1 MMRAASSSKFRRI
14 VVSLF
19 ALRATDPD
27 QRSRELILRVL
38 YMCTLSISV
47 SAFFAVSVNYLVL
60 NMYYLAPR
68 VIIVGCV
75 TLFIASLYAMILK
88 QRFAIP
94 SYALLAFYFVG
105 ATATVWTWGVETPI
119 ATLLFAL
126 VVIFAGILL
135 SARYSLY
142 ATGIIIAFLAIYIRL
157 TEARVA
163 HPDTSWAA
171 TPTRMYDLIT
181 VGVILGN
188 IALISWLF
196 NRSMQQSLAR
206 AQRSEQAL
214 LRQKKM
220 LEIKVEERTRQVQA
234 ANLEHMQE
242 LYRFAELGHL
252 GVGLLHDLSNYLM
265 VLSLDI
271 EDLKQEHK
279 NRSAVIRRVQQG
291 MKRLDNLV
299 AHTRNQINGEVIATT
314 FNIVDE
320 IDQAITI
327 LVAKSDKK
335 RVHITWQNQPDRK
348 NLQYTGSVNQFW
360 QIITNVISNAIDA
373 YDGID
378 SKQYPKR
385 DVLISVRQEPA
396 SIVIQ
401 VTDFGVGI
409 ASSKITK
416 IFEPFY
422 STKQQSTGVGL
433 AIVKQMIEKNFG
445 GTISAASTSDGTT
458 FTIRLAPRQTE

>member
-1 MMRAASSSKFRRI
+1 
-14 VVSLF
+14 
-19 ALRATDPD
+19 
-27 QRSRELILRVL
+27 
-38 YMCTLSISV
+38 
-47 SAFFAVSVNYLVL
+47 
-60 NMYYLAPR
+60 
-68 VIIVGCV
+68 
-75 TLFIASLYAMILK
+75 
-88 QRFAIP
+88 
-94 SYALLAFYFVG
+94 
-105 ATATVWTWGVETPI
+105 
-119 ATLLFAL
+119 
-126 VVIFAGILL
+126 
-135 SARYSLY
+135 
-142 ATGIIIAFLAIYIRL
+142 
-157 TEARVA
+157 
-163 HPDTSWAA
+163 
-171 TPTRMYDLIT
+171 
-181 VGVILGN
+181 
-188 IALISWLF
+188 
-196 NRSMQQSLAR
+196 
-206 AQRSEQAL
+206 
-214 LRQKKM
+214 
-220 LEIKVEERTRQVQA
+220 
-234 ANLEHMQE
+234 
-242 LYRFAELGHL
+242 
-252 GVGLLHDLSNYLM
+252 M